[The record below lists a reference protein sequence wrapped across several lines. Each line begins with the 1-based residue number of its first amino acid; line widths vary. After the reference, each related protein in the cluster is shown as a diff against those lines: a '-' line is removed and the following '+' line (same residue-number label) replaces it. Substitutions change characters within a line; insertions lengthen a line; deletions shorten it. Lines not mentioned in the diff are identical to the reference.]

1 MNASLFPRRATQA
14 IALAVALSLAGCET
28 MPSMP
33 GFGNQN
39 QVPLTAA
46 EQQMQQDESRFN
58 DTVISGVLTG
68 ALTGALV
75 GGLGALALGGNS
87 KNARNAAIGGAV
99 VGATALGVD
108 AYVTAKKEQ
117 AGRQQ
122 VRAAQAAAADVRQD
136 SAKLQSYL
144 DSSGRVLAEGRS
156 RLASLQRDVAAKKLS
171 AEEVQQARAREERN
185 IASMNQT
192 LNQARKT
199 RDQYIE
205 ASGKLTDTPQN
216 KRDLDNEIRRM
227 NQQIA
232 QLENNVQAYNQ
243 ALAVSKA

>member
-1 MNASLFPRRATQA
+1 MNTPVFPRRAAQA
-14 IALAVALSLAGCET
+14 VALAVAMSLAGCES
-28 MPSMP
+28 MPTLP

-39 QVPLTAA
+39 QVQLTAA

-58 DTVISGVLTG
+58 QTVISGVLTG
-68 ALTGALV
+68 ALGGALI

-99 VGATALGVD
+99 VGATAVGID

-136 SAKLQSYL
+136 NSRLQSYL
-144 DSSGRVLAEGRS
+144 DSSGKVLAEGRT
-156 RLASLQRDVAAKKLS
+156 RLAGLQRDVAAKKLS
-171 AEEVQQARAREERN
+171 ADEVQQARAREERN

-192 LNQARKT
+192 LSQARKT

-205 ASGKLTDTPQN
+205 ASGKLSDTPQN
-216 KRDLDNEIRRM
+216 KRDLDNEIKRM
-227 NQQIA
+227 NQQIG